1 ARNRLRDFII
11 LLLRTAAV
19 LLLAWAVARPL
30 FSRQPLVG
38 AEQSG
43 EAARV
48 VILDVSQSMAAG
60 AHGIQ
65 VFERARPVA
74 GKHLTDQVGLYANL
88 VLAGA
93 TPRPVFEQLST
104 NFAALR
110 DELGKARP
118 RPERLNVQAALNQAG
133 EILARSGEAIK
144 RRELVVVS

>member
-1 ARNRLRDFII
+1 MTFLHSWAIALGLGAAALPVIIHWLTRPRPVRLYLSTIRFVREAVQQRRARNRLRAVIT
-11 LLLRTAAV
+11 LRLRTAAV

-88 VLAGA
+88 
-93 TPRPVFEQLST
+93 
-104 NFAALR
+104 
-110 DELGKARP
+110 
-118 RPERLNVQAALNQAG
+118 
-133 EILARSGEAIK
+133 
-144 RRELVVVS
+144 